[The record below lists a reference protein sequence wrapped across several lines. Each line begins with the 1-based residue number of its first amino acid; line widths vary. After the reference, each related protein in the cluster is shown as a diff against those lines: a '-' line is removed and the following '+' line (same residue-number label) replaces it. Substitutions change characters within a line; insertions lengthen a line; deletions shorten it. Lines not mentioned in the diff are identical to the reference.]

1 MIGQALDGRGVVVC
15 AGPGGVGKTTVSA
28 ALALGLAREGR
39 RVCVLTVDPARRL
52 ADALGIEAA
61 GGAPVAV
68 PIEGAG
74 SLTAVMLDAS
84 GTFDAL
90 LERYEERPG
99 QADAIRGNQIYRSL
113 AGALAGTQEYMAMEE
128 LYRLHSSGDFDVVV
142 VDTPPT
148 RNALDLLDAPRRL
161 ENFLTNRVTRTL
173 FATGRRSL
181 AVVNNA
187 ASGVL
192 RQVGKV
198 VGTQVVT
205 DALVFFQAFS
215 GMEQGFRDRA
225 AAVREL
231 LHDPTCAYLL
241 VTAPVPGTMEEAG
254 FFAGRLAEDE
264 MALAVV
270 VANRCTPSPGDGE
283 GVPDA
288 LEDAGA
294 LGELVVNFHE
304 VADEATRHAAAVAQL
319 VADHP
324 QAKVVAL
331 ALRAGGVASLAELG
345 ELASALDTATARIAP
360 WPRS

>member
-1 MIGQALDGRGVVVC
+1 MIGGRLEGRGVVVC

-28 ALALGLAREGR
+28 ALALGLARGGQ

-52 ADALGIEAA
+52 ADALGVKAA
-61 GGAPVAV
+61 GGAPVEV
-68 PIEGAG
+68 PVEGAG

-90 LERYEERPG
+90 LDRYEERPG
-99 QADAIRGNQIYRSL
+99 QAEAIRGNQIYRAL

-128 LYRLHSSGDFDVVV
+128 LYRLHASGDFDVVV

-161 ENFLTNRVTRTL
+161 EAFLANRVTRAL

-187 ASGVL
+187 TSGLL

-198 VGTQVVT
+198 VGTEVVA
-205 DALVFFQAFS
+205 DAIVFFQAFA

-225 AAVREL
+225 AAVRDL

-241 VTAPVPGTMEEAG
+241 VTAPAPGAMEEAG
-254 FFAGRLAEDE
+254 FFAGRLAEDGVGLT
-264 MALAVV
+264 AV
-270 VANRCTPSPGDGE
+270 VANRCTPSPGNGE
-283 GVPDA
+283 GVPDRI
-288 LEDAGA
+288 EGAGA
-294 LGELVVNFHE
+294 LGELVENFHE
-304 VADEATRHAAAVAQL
+304 VAAEAERHAQAVAQL
-319 VADHP
+319 EAEHP
-324 QAKVVAL
+324 EATVVAL
-331 ALRAGGVASLAELG
+331 ALRAGGVANLADLG
-345 ELASALDTATARIAP
+345 ALASELDDATARITP